1 MALKDR
7 NTAANA
13 DLGIDVEIFGP
24 DGESTDIIMHV
35 LGSDSQVFLDA
46 ERKIQRRTLELGKR
60 NKDYAVGLDPDQ
72 QQNALVEKMTACVTS
87 WKERTADGSFKQTIT
102 LEEGVE
108 LACTPDNVKKIL
120 KDRGFFWIR
129 SQVQTAMDNPQNF
142 LPKAPGSS
150 SRLPSSG
157 LEMTGLETTE

>member
-7 NTAANA
+7 NTAAKA

-24 DGESTDIIMHV
+24 DGESTGITMHV
-35 LGSDSQVFLDA
+35 LGSDSQVYLDT

-60 NKDYAVGLDPDQ
+60 NKDYSVGLDPDQ
-72 QQNALVEKMTACVTS
+72 QQSALVEKMTACVTS
-87 WKERTADGSFKQTIT
+87 WKEKTADGYKATIT

-108 LACTPDNVKKIL
+108 LECTPENVKKIL

-142 LPKAPGSS
+142 LSLQAKPSLPQLSS
-150 SRLPSSG
+150 VSA
-157 LEMTGLETTE
+157 TTE